1 MHEMELKDFLKKND
15 LSMAEFAEQVG
26 TTAATI
32 SRVAD
37 RLVTARRTLVERIYE
52 ATGGLVTP
60 NDLAGLY
67 CTEPCHHIAK
77 PARGTQP
84 ESNDDG
90 K

>member
-67 CTEPCHHIAK
+67 CTEPCHHIDT
-77 PARGTQP
+77 PARDTQP
-84 ESNDDG
+84 ERDADG
-90 K
+90 Q

>member
-1 MHEMELKDFLKKND
+1 MELKDSLKKND

-67 CTEPCHHIAK
+67 CKEPCHYIAK
-77 PARGTQP
+77 PAQGIQP
-84 ESNDDG
+84 ESDTG
-90 K
+90 GE